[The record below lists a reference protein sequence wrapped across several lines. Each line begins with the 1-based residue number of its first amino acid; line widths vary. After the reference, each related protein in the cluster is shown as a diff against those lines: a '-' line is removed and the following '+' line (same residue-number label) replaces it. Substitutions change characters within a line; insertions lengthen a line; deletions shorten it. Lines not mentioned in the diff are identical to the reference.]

1 MTPRW
6 PINGAPGL
14 ASATVR
20 VAMGAMGTA
29 ISAEAAD
36 LVLLGDDVTKVSEVI
51 MLSRR
56 TIQVANQDIFVGQ
69 DTRLAQ
75 ST

>member
-6 PINGAPGL
+6 PISGAPAL
-14 ASATVR
+14 ASANTG
-20 VAMGAMGTA
+20 VAMGARGTA
-29 ISAEAAD
+29 ISAEAAN
-36 LVLLGDDVTKVSEVI
+36 LVLLGDNVTKVSEVI
-51 MLSRR
+51 MVSRR
-56 TIQVANQDIFVGQ
+56 TIQGTNYDIFVGR